1 MNNSNGTIKPCV
13 MNYRK
18 LLSRRSYLGLTN
30 IQIAKVAKV
39 TPVTVSRF
47 LNGDEVRPE
56 IQDAIVSALRMRRV
70 VDFEPIEIDRSFAAT
85 VGTSGVKFFIRYEM
99 GRNCWVIVQESAL
112 GAHEVGAF
120 HGVES
125 EPMAKVCADRL
136 NEAIR

>member
-1 MNNSNGTIKPCV
+1 MTNETTINPSIV
-13 MNYRK
+13 NYRK
-18 LLSRRSYLGLTN
+18 LKSRRSYLGLTN
-30 IQIAKVAKV
+30 GQIARAAKV

-56 IQDAIVSALRMRRV
+56 IQEAIVSVLKMRRV
-70 VDFEPIEIDRSFAAT
+70 VDFETIEMDRNFAAT
-85 VGTSGVKFFIRYEM
+85 VASSGVKFFIQYEM

-125 EPMAKVCADRL
+125 ERMARFCADRL